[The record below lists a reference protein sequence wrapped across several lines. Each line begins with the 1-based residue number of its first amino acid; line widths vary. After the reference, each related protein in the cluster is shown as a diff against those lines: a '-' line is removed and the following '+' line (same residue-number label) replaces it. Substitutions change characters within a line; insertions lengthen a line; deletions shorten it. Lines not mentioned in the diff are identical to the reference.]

1 MDLIMD
7 LSKLSTLVDRLIQH
21 QARPVAARGLTW
33 HEEER
38 CIVQALAV
46 VTGVSTV
53 KVRELHKAL
62 YFAHGAPG
70 REISAEGSSGT
81 FLG

>member
-1 MDLIMD
+1 MDLIVD
-7 LSKLSTLVDRLIQH
+7 LSRLSTLVDRLIAH
-21 QARPVAARGLTW
+21 QARPVAARGLSW

-62 YFAHGAPG
+62 YFPRTAAQA
-70 REISAEGSSGT
+70 S
-81 FLG
+81 